1 MMGGHTA
8 IRTYDPYHML
18 LGVRFVGAPTEGVLR
33 AAGEYNDVVSINSY
47 PSTSE
52 PSGPPT
58 SRITTIY
65 NAAKKPILI
74 GEFAYKAAVRV
85 HLFLIISAITLHY
98 CLLITHQYMFTGL
111 WAAQHQGCRPSR
123 GHPGPAR

>member
-1 MMGGHTA
+1 MVGGPTA
-8 IRTYDPYHML
+8 IRTFDPYHML

-74 GEFAYKAAVRV
+74 GEFAYKANVRA
-85 HLFLIISAITLHY
+85 FISAPIKPRSL
-98 CLLITHQYMFTGL
+98 
-111 WAAQHQGCRPSR
+111 
-123 GHPGPAR
+123 